1 MILRKILSTG
11 SLMAGIVL
19 AMPAAADEVADF
31 YRGKLMTMLISS
43 GAGGGY
49 DTMARMVS
57 RHIGKHIPGNPT
69 FVNKN
74 MPGAGGIR
82 AANYLYK
89 RAPKDGSVIAA
100 TYRGIPFEPRFR
112 PKATRYKPLEFT
124 WLGSTTKDT
133 SLMLA
138 WHTSKIHNWQDMK
151 SKPFVLGSTRADQQ
165 DYAIMVKNLVDLK
178 AAKIVWGYGGTN
190 EVLLAMERGEVDGIT
205 AYSVSSLSNNKPD
218 WVKKGKVRMIMQ
230 FALEKHPDLPN
241 VPLVIDLAKT
251 KQDRQAMELLYARQT
266 MGRPFFAP
274 PGVPK
279 ARADALKAAFMAT
292 MKDPA
297 YLAQAKKARMEVK
310 PINGEEVVALITRIS
325 AYPEEVFQRARNA
338 IGRKGIKVKLASYAA
353 TITKVRKKGRRMGLA
368 LKLDNGKKGSARIH
382 GKRSKITIAGKKA
395 KPKDLKAGM
404 SCQFASATAGGIA
417 FKITCN

>member
-1 MILRKILSTG
+1 MILKNLATTASVI
-11 SLMAGIVL
+11 AGI
-19 AMPAAADEVADF
+19 AGATPAAADEVADF

-82 AANYLYK
+82 AANYLYR

-138 WHTSKIHNWQDMK
+138 WHTSKIHRWEDMK
-151 SKPFVLGSTRADQQ
+151 TKPFVLGSTRADQQ

-178 AAKIVWGYGGTN
+178 AAKIVWGK
-190 EVLLAMERGEVDGIT
+190 
-205 AYSVSSLSNNKPD
+205 SV
-218 WVKKGKVRMIMQ
+218 V
-230 FALEKHPDLPN
+230 
-241 VPLVIDLAKT
+241 
-251 KQDRQAMELLYARQT
+251 
-266 MGRPFFAP
+266 
-274 PGVPK
+274 
-279 ARADALKAAFMAT
+279 
-292 MKDPA
+292 
-297 YLAQAKKARMEVK
+297 
-310 PINGEEVVALITRIS
+310 
-325 AYPEEVFQRARNA
+325 
-338 IGRKGIKVKLASYAA
+338 
-353 TITKVRKKGRRMGLA
+353 
-368 LKLDNGKKGSARIH
+368 
-382 GKRSKITIAGKKA
+382 
-395 KPKDLKAGM
+395 
-404 SCQFASATAGGIA
+404 
-417 FKITCN
+417 